1 MKAGD
6 KIMINWKDFGGMYD
20 DVQTYTV
27 EEFRHNLGIFTSD
40 EHREAGR
47 FTPLCELYCNGP
59 DSEHR
64 YISNFGN
71 YWSNQVQGWSD
82 LP

>member
-1 MKAGD
+1 MRVGD
-6 KIMINWKDFGGMYD
+6 KIMINWKDFGEMYD
-20 DVQTYTV
+20 DIQTYTV
-27 EEFRHNLGIFTSD
+27 EEFRHTLGIFTSKA
-40 EHREAGR
+40 HREAGR
-47 FTPLCELYCNGP
+47 FTPLCELYCDDP
-59 DSEHR
+59 DSECK